1 MLPKPLTSL
10 LAISSVA
17 SAAKQCLNQT
27 ISVDIESRNPQF
39 DTSVIPHD
47 NLQVT
52 YFIQNMTRQGHN
64 FTNEVLKGYK
74 TITGTYNVSTQFC
87 WDDQKTG
94 NNPVL
99 QILTHGIGFDKT
111 YWDLSYND
119 FAYSYVDH
127 ALDAGYVT
135 LSYDRLGIGKS
146 QHGDPL
152 NEIQAN
158 IEIAALRS
166 LTSQLR
172 SGSFPGV
179 KTAYDTIV
187 HVGHSFGSVQSYI
200 FAHRYPDETQGIVLT
215 GFALNSSFLGYFLA
229 AGNFQLASVNSPL
242 RFGSPD
248 LAGTVQ
254 DFLFKYTPLFDYVQP
269 IDVTALDQ
277 TPQNLPDGYIVPT
290 NAGGNQFQF
299 LEPPY
304 FDVDI
309 VPFIESSKQPVT
321 LGEILTIGNIPA
333 PNDFAGPVLVFTG
346 DADQPFCGGDC
357 YQTGGAAPSIPHQ
370 VQKAFPKV
378 SDYDFT
384 AYIQPATGH
393 GITAHYNATGGYQV
407 IADWLKEHQLA

>member
-1 MLPKPLTSL
+1 M
-10 LAISSVA
+10 
-17 SAAKQCLNQT
+17 
-27 ISVDIESRNPQF
+27 
-39 DTSVIPHD
+39 
-47 NLQVT
+47 
-52 YFIQNMTRQGHN
+52 
-64 FTNEVLKGYK
+64 
-74 TITGTYNVSTQFC
+74 
-87 WDDQKTG
+87 
-94 NNPVL
+94 
-99 QILTHGIGFDKT
+99 
-111 YWDLSYND
+111 
-119 FAYSYVDH
+119 
-127 ALDAGYVT
+127 
-135 LSYDRLGIGKS
+135 SYDRLGIGKS

-346 DADQPFCGGDC
+346 GAYTTFPSFLPSSFLPTSFYAKETLLDSIAISCLLTIRE
-357 YQTGGAAPSIPHQ
+357 QTPTSPSAAVTATRPAARPPPSRIRSRKPSPRS
-370 VQKAFPKV
+370 ATTTSPPTFSP
-378 SDYDFT
+378 
-384 AYIQPATGH
+384 QPATALPR
-393 GITAHYNATGGYQV
+393 TTTLLAATRSSPIG
-407 IADWLKEHQLA
+407 